1 MEKIIKERLS
11 NNSID
16 KMLFLVGVY
25 LLFMSLNTIK
35 NKENS
40 NKMMELI
47 SLICKM

>member
-25 LLFMSLNTIK
+25 LLIISFNTIK
-35 NKENS
+35 HKENN